1 MTQKT
6 PKEYC
11 YLAKISKPCVK
22 SKISEKHLPYHECDL
37 CIWRIHS
44 EALQHIKDIKK
55 LYEKYHNF
63 S

>member
-6 PKEYC
+6 PKDYC
-11 YLAKISKPCVK
+11 YLARNNKPCIK
-22 SKISEKHLPYHECDL
+22 SKISEQHLLYYKCDL

-44 EALQHIKDIKK
+44 EAPQHLKNLKK